1 MCRTKLQR
9 ARSPCAGILYHHVDV
24 PRWPPEWEV
33 GVFCTAF
40 FAAGPLGGRRG
51 RRRLSVVQ
59 GSYLLRSLSGFAPG
73 SVLFSRDRVHSV
85 PFFMPC
91 MKNISL
97 ARLTRCHTQ
106 RSGAENSTVK
116 LRRRALSICTVK
128 LCRQVPFVKLRRPL
142 AACFSISGAG
152 MLPHPRPPP
161 HVDKKITYT

>member
-1 MCRTKLQR
+1 MYHADLRNG
-9 ARSPCAGILYHHVDV
+9 RSV
-24 PRWPPEWEV
+24 
-33 GVFCTAF
+33 F
-40 FAAGPLGGRRG
+40 FAPPFSRPALLGGRRG

-73 SVLFSRDRVHSV
+73 SVSFSRDRVHSV

-128 LCRQVPFVKLRRPL
+128 LCRRVPFVKLRRPL

-161 HVDKKITYT
+161 HVDKKFT